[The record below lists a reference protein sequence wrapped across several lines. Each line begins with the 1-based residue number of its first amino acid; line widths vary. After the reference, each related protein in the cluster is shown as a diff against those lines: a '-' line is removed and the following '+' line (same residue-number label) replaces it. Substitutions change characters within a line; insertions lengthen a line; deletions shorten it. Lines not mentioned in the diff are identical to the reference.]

1 MLVYFINFIN
11 YFCTETYE
19 IFKFYFNTMFSTGKL
34 KFFFCNSLNS
44 SNNIIDSKND
54 IIFSSFQFNY
64 ILLLLFFCCALFFSF
79 LLFFINYIF
88 VKKNKYYDKSL
99 PYECGFD
106 VTGSPRIS
114 FNVQFY
120 IIAILFLIFDVELVI
135 TYPWLVSLKFITF
148 GGNLIICFFFLILLL
163 SYFYESFNNCF
174 NFKNFF

>member
-1 MLVYFINFIN
+1 MDFLYNFINFICFVIYEMMMKIYYMCFN
-11 YFCTETYE
+11 IDYTIISEGDNLVET
-19 IFKFYFNTMFSTGKL
+19 NSTINN
-34 KFFFCNSLNS
+34 FTSL
-44 SNNIIDSKND
+44 
-54 IIFSSFQFNY
+54 QFNY
-64 ILLLLFFCCALFFSF
+64 FLLFLFFCCAAFFSF
-79 LLFFINYIF
+79 LLFFINYLF

-106 VTGSPRIS
+106 VTGSPRVS

-135 TYPWLVSLKFITF
+135 TYPWLVSLKFINF
-148 GGNLIICFFFLILLL
+148 NGNLIICFFFLILLL